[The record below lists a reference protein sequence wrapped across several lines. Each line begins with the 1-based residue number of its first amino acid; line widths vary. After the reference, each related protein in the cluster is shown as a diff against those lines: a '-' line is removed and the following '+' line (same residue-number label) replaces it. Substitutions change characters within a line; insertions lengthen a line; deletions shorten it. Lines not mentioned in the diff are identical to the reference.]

1 MVYTLDTMTGEE
13 LKHARLRLEMTQKEL
28 GDENNQQAWLSSSN
42 FSLLKDDKH
51 RFVAGVES
59 NGSTTLQ
66 MFGKEKEEMKLT
78 SFGLL
83 FRDKAG
89 KHRLMAGADRDGG
102 SLHLFG
108 ETSRIDLGVE
118 KRQELALTTL
128 GVTVS
133 KNDKPRLIFALK
145 DDGDP
150 GLMFTDKYG
159 RGRFTVGLSAGAPLI
174 TMEDEYGKIIW
185 SEPIR

>member
-102 SLHLFG
+102 SLHTVTRCTRG
-108 ETSRIDLGVE
+108 DLGTW
-118 KRQELALTTL
+118 AH
-128 GVTVS
+128 
-133 KNDKPRLIFALK
+133 
-145 DDGDP
+145 
-150 GLMFTDKYG
+150 
-159 RGRFTVGLSAGAPLI
+159 
-174 TMEDEYGKIIW
+174 
-185 SEPIR
+185 